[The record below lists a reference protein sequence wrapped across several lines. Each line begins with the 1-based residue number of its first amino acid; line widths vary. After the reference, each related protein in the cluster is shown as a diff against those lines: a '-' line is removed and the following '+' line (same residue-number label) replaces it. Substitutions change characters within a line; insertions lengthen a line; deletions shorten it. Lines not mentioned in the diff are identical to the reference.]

1 MIEAMATDK
10 NAQERYRISPW
21 IPDASSVTLA
31 EAPGDCPVE
40 RTLRVVAGR

>member
-10 NAQERYRISPW
+10 NAQEWYQVFPL
-21 IPDASSVTLA
+21 IPDASSVTPA
-31 EAPGDCPVE
+31 KAPGDCPVE